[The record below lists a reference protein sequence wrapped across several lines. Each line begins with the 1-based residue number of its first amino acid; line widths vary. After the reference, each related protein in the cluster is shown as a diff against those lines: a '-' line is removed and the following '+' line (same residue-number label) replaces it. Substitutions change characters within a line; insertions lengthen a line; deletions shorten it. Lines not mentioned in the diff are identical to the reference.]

1 MKRIFAH
8 VTRCAADKF
17 EKRLGLFELMGCDIM
32 IDTNLKVYLIEMNTN
47 PALFL
52 GIINHQFRYY
62 YLILSYSSCC
72 LLNNRFGY
80 LFKRGEK

>member
-8 VTRCAADKF
+8 IARCTAEKF

-32 IDTNLKVYLIEMNTN
+32 IDSNFKVYLIEMNTN

-52 GIINHQFRYY
+52 GIR
-62 YLILSYSSCC
+62 L
-72 LLNNRFGY
+72 
-80 LFKRGEK
+80 E

>member
-8 VTRCAADKF
+8 ITRCAADKF

-52 GIINHQFRYY
+52 GILNIQSRYY
-62 YLILSYSSCC
+62 YLILSHSTCG
-72 LLNNRFGY
+72 LLNIRFGY
-80 LFKRGEK
+80 IFK

>member
-8 VTRCAADKF
+8 IIRCSADKF
-17 EKRLGLFELMGCDIM
+17 EKRLGLFELLGCDIM

-52 GIINHQFRYY
+52 GFLIIFN
-62 YLILSYSSCC
+62 YLDTTTQQ
-72 LLNNRFGY
+72 
-80 LFKRGEK
+80 